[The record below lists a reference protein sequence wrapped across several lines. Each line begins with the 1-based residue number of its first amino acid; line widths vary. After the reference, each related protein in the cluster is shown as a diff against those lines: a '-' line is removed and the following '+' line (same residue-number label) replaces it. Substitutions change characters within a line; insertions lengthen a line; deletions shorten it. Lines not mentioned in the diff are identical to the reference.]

1 MSGPTSMSAATR
13 QTTRLMMLGGAVLLL
28 AVGAYSFNQT
38 RISKQFAERNLL
50 QQQSELNAAIDK
62 QKLAERNAKL
72 IQQVKA
78 LQTEAEKISAL
89 PQSWGERQIN
99 LKQQNLFRDQVN
111 PLLLSSQRNANQI
124 LKLDEF
130 ELAVTSVQ
138 EGLFDQASTAKQPL
152 MLSFRGSLYFRLAE
166 GQ

>member
-1 MSGPTSMSAATR
+1 MSSSTSMSAATR
-13 QTTRLMMLGGAVLLL
+13 QTTRLFLLGGAVVLL

-38 RISKQFAERNLL
+38 RISKQLAERNLL
-50 QQQSELNAAIDK
+50 QQQSEFNAAIDK

-72 IQQVKA
+72 IQQVKQ
-78 LQTEAEKISAL
+78 LQVEAGKISAV
-89 PQSWGERQIN
+89 PQAWGERQIN
-99 LKQQNLFRDQVN
+99 LKQQNLLRDQVN
-111 PLLLSSQRNANQI
+111 PLLMSSQRNANQ
-124 LKLDEF
+124 LMKLDEF

-138 EGLFDQASTAKQPL
+138 EGLFDQASNTKQPV

>member
-1 MSGPTSMSAATR
+1 MSAATR
-13 QTTRLMMLGGAVLLL
+13 QTTRLFLLGGAVVLL

-38 RISKQFAERNLL
+38 RISKQLAERNLL
-50 QQQSELNAAIDK
+50 QQQSEFNAAIDK

-72 IQQVKA
+72 IQQVKQ
-78 LQTEAEKISAL
+78 LQVEAGKISAV
-89 PQSWGERQIN
+89 PQAWGERQIN
-99 LKQQNLFRDQVN
+99 LKQQNLLRDQVN
-111 PLLLSSQRNANQI
+111 PLLMSSQRNANQ
-124 LKLDEF
+124 LMKLDEF

-138 EGLFDQASTAKQPL
+138 EGLFDQASNTKQPV